1 MARRLAKE
9 WKDLENKPDEQ
20 DRFFAESKNSDL
32 EWIMKILIADDAE
45 CCYKEGI
52 YTVVLTFPS
61 EYPFKPPAVKF
72 TPPVY
77 HPGVNQENGEI
88 CADVLKEEWG
98 PTRNVRWIMGVL
110 YNMFL
115 TEGAGHAVDA
125 DIMKLKEEN
134 YEAFKAKVAAQIA
147 ELNE

>member
-1 MARRLAKE
+1 MYLSYSSRARARGTVPL
-9 WKDLENKPDEQ
+9 
-20 DRFFAESKNSDL
+20 
-32 EWIMKILIADDAE
+32 
-45 CCYKEGI
+45 
-52 YTVVLTFPS
+52 YTFRVLCVFGRR
-61 EYPFKPPAVKF
+61 A
-72 TPPVY
+72 
-77 HPGVNQENGEI
+77 
-88 CADVLKEEWG
+88 AVLKEEWG

-115 TEGAGHAVDA
+115 TEGAGHGVDA